1 MPWLPPSVRP
11 ALIVAESLRQV
22 ACPGNFQLAAPV
34 TARAI
39 GTAIARGLAPERDP
53 AVPPPWLRDGQQE
66 SFGRAVAAIRRH
78 GGALL
83 AEPVGTGK
91 TWIALAVA
99 QCLAGRAACLAPASL
114 MNQWRRVAARAG
126 VPLEIQTHEAWS
138 RKARPLPAGLVIV
151 DESHRF
157 RDPTTRRYQHLGP
170 ALVGRPALLLTATPA
185 VNRLEDVACQL
196 ALVLPDDA
204 LAPQGTRS
212 LGDAFGAA
220 EVPGEIG
227 RVIIRS
233 VSPSDR
239 PRHLARSM
247 VPQQAEQRDTS
258 RTLRRLGRLRLST
271 DPATRNLVR
280 GVLIMALASS
290 PAAFREALT
299 RYRHLLLH
307 QRDAAESGHRLGR
320 RALRRA
326 LLPDLG
332 QLVWWPLLASE
343 DSESDLA
350 PEDLERID
358 GLITRAREAEAAEDI
373 KVSRLQG
380 VLSDGRPT
388 IVFTNARATVHYLR
402 RRLTPRSRIAWCCG
416 TEAGIGPARLSRQRV
431 LGCFRPGH
439 AGVPAQLAPGVLVT
453 TDVAAEGLDLQQ
465 AARIVH
471 YDLPWTAVR
480 LEQRN
485 GRAIRSGSPHQSVDV
500 VRFEPA
506 PGVERWLGLAAAV
519 ERKARLPARLGLRE
533 AGEQWDRRSR
543 IAAIAGSGIACR
555 GLCRIVA
562 PESLTLAGAELW
574 GPDGRVAGH
583 ALVRRPGGDW
593 TDSPVE
599 TESALALALNAT
611 RSWPIGGHAA
621 RRELASLRQFMEAR
635 LAAAIGACTLPRD
648 PDPVM
653 RAAIAAV
660 LRHGQE
666 GSRRR
671 NLASMQQ
678 AAAALGFLR
687 GGMTAGERH
696 LVGLLAKATPAELPL
711 VLQHVPAARIRVPPD
726 RIVITGLVRMAPA

>member
-1 MPWLPPSVRP
+1 MPWLPPSARP
-11 ALIVAESLRQV
+11 ALLVAESLRRV
-22 ACPGNFQLAAPV
+22 ACPGNLQLEAPV

-39 GTAIARGLAPERDP
+39 GAAIARGLAPACD
-53 AVPPPWLRDGQQE
+53 AASPPPWLRDGQQE
-66 SFGRAVAAIRRH
+66 SFGRAVAAIRHH

-99 QCLAGRAACLAPASL
+99 QCLAGRATCLAPASL
-114 MNQWRRVAARAG
+114 TNQWRHVAARAG

-138 RKARPLPAGLVIV
+138 RQARPLPSGLVIV

-157 RDPTTRRYQHLGP
+157 RDPSTRRYQHLGP
-170 ALVGRPALLLTATPA
+170 ALIGRPALLLTATPA
-185 VNRLEDVACQL
+185 VNRLQDVACQL
-196 ALVLPDDA
+196 ALVLPDDV
-204 LAPQGTRS
+204 LTPQGTRS
-212 LGDAFGAA
+212 LADTFRAG
-220 EVPGEIG
+220 EVPGDID
-227 RVIIRS
+227 RIIIRS
-233 VSPSDR
+233 VSPSDQ

-247 VPQQAEQRDTS
+247 TPREAEQRHS
-258 RTLRRLGRLRLST
+258 MRILRRLRRLRLST

-280 GVLIMALASS
+280 GVMTMALASS
-290 PAAFREALT
+290 PAAFREALI

-350 PEDLERID
+350 PEDLGRID
-358 GLITRAREAEAAEDI
+358 DLITRAREAEGAEDL
-373 KVSRLQG
+373 KVARLQDL
-380 VLSDGRPT
+380 LSDGRPT

-416 TEAGIGPARLSRQRV
+416 TEAGIGPARLSRHRV
-431 LGCFRPGH
+431 LSCFRPGR
-439 AGVPAQLAPGVLVT
+439 AGVPAQLAPAVLVT

-480 LEQRN
+480 LAQRN
-485 GRAIRSGSPHQSVDV
+485 GRALRSGSPHQSVDV

-506 PGVERWLGLAAAV
+506 RGVERWLGLVAAV
-519 ERKARLPARLGLRE
+519 ERKARLPDRLGLRE
-533 AGEQWDRRSR
+533 AREEWDRRSR

-555 GLCRIVA
+555 GYCRIVA

-574 GPDGRVAGH
+574 GPEGRVTGH

-593 TDSPVE
+593 IESLAE
-599 TESALALALNAT
+599 TESALVLALNAT
-611 RSWPIGGHAA
+611 RSWPVGRHAA
-621 RRELASLRQFMEAR
+621 RRELASLRRFMEGR
-635 LAAAIGACTLPRD
+635 LAAAIGACTLPHD
-648 PDPVM
+648 PDPLV
-653 RAAIAAV
+653 RAAIGAV
-660 LRHGQE
+660 LRYGQE
-666 GSRRR
+666 GLRQR
-671 NLASMQQ
+671 NLASMHQ
-678 AAAALGFLR
+678 ATAALAFLR

-696 LVGLLAKATPAELPL
+696 LVGVLAKATPAELPRL
-711 VLQHVPAARIRVPPD
+711 LPLVPAARRRAAPD
-726 RIVITGLVRMAPA
+726 RIVITGLVRLAPA